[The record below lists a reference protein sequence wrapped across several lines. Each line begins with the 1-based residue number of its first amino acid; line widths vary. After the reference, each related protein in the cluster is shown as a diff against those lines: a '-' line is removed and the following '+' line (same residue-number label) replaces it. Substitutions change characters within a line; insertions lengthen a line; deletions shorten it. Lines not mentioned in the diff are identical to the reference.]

1 MDPILRAAV
10 VVVHAALLAY
20 TVGVVLEQRGRRA
33 TRAVVAWLTA
43 GVVCDVVAT
52 AGMIVGSARGLLTLH
67 GVLGYSALAGMSI
80 DTIRI
85 WRHRIARGDEVV
97 PRGLHLFSRFAYL
110 WWVVAYVTGAALV
123 MLERAG

>member
-1 MDPILRAAV
+1 MDPVLRTAV

-33 TRAVVAWLTA
+33 TRAVVSWLTV
-43 GVVCDVVAT
+43 GVVCDVLAT

-67 GVLGYSALAGMSI
+67 GVLGYSALVGMTV
-80 DTIRI
+80 DTARM
-85 WRHRIARGDEVV
+85 WRHRLSRGEEAV
-97 PRGLHLFSRFAYL
+97 PRALHLFSRFAYL

-123 MLERAG
+123 MLERSR